1 MRWLLS
7 GMIEHMLFLH
17 GLFDF
22 GGLTSKIKVLPNI
35 LLGSRLIAEGVI
47 VESIVG
53 LIKLIP

>member
-7 GMIEHMLFLH
+7 GMIEHMLLLH

-22 GGLTSKIKVLPNI
+22 GGLTSKIKVFPNI
-35 LLGSRLIAEGVI
+35 LLGSRLITESVI

>member
-1 MRWLLS
+1 
-7 GMIEHMLFLH
+7 MIEHMLFLH

-35 LLGSRLIAEGVI
+35 LLGSRLVTEGVI